1 MKKIGCS
8 ICLIVLS
15 FSSIFSQSDIRIPKT
30 LLPMALLNE
39 IIQEASGDLALQN
52 ELSLAGVERNRP
64 AEEYVNRFYET
75 QFVYKTLKEYGIE
88 ETEIISIP
96 SFSETIWDAEMAEL
110 WLTSPE
116 RRKIADLKEIA
127 ASLCPGSATADIEA
141 ELVYAGPGN
150 KDDCYIGK
158 DIAGKIVLV
167 SGYPEA
173 ARKYAV
179 EKHGAAGI
187 VSFGCGF
194 TPDGLDCSEDAVD
207 HVTWGWGPLG
217 DGEKSTFAFMISP
230 RQGRLLR
237 DMLEQGL
244 DLRVRATCKTQRV
257 PIKEEMVSAL
267 LKGNELPGEELVF
280 IAHLFEGYHKQAAN
294 DNASG
299 CVSLMETARVIKTLV
314 DNGAIPPLKRS
325 VRFLFVPE
333 IEGTVAYLE
342 KYPEI
347 AKRFFACINEDIVG
361 TALAKSK
368 AYFILERAPHSCPT
382 YLNDVL
388 EAFCEWVGVTQ
399 RPLDTYGLN
408 AGKPIFS
415 PTGSRDPFFYRIG
428 SYIGGSDHTVFLDG
442 GVRVPSVNFIVWPD
456 QWSHTSGDRVDKSDS
471 TQLKRVVF
479 ISTATAIFL
488 ANADADA
495 ALKIIAEV
503 SARALRRI
511 GSEKLNVE
519 HTIIS
524 SSREDIHAA
533 FKEMD
538 NVISHMFLR
547 EKAALRSI
555 EFFEKEGQA
564 LPALLR
570 KNLDDL
576 DNLEKSVR
584 AELEATYEL
593 ECREK
598 SIKPKKPSLSQE
610 EVRLSRL
617 VPVRTEKM
625 KGFFIPLE
633 HRKDMGSVPDIPE
646 YDLGK
651 AEFEVRNFIEGKRSI
666 LYIRNAV
673 SAEYGPLAL
682 KDVEGYIR
690 FLEKLGFVTIS
701 NQ

>member
-1 MKKIGCS
+1 
-8 ICLIVLS
+8 
-15 FSSIFSQSDIRIPKT
+15 
-30 LLPMALLNE
+30 
-39 IIQEASGDLALQN
+39 
-52 ELSLAGVERNRP
+52 
-64 AEEYVNRFYET
+64 
-75 QFVYKTLKEYGIE
+75 
-88 ETEIISIP
+88 
-96 SFSETIWDAEMAEL
+96 
-110 WLTSPE
+110 
-116 RRKIADLKEIA
+116 
-127 ASLCPGSATADIEA
+127 
-141 ELVYAGPGN
+141 
-150 KDDCYIGK
+150 
-158 DIAGKIVLV
+158 
-167 SGYPEA
+167 
-173 ARKYAV
+173 
-179 EKHGAAGI
+179 
-187 VSFGCGF
+187 
-194 TPDGLDCSEDAVD
+194 
-207 HVTWGWGPLG
+207 
-217 DGEKSTFAFMISP
+217 
-230 RQGRLLR
+230 
-237 DMLEQGL
+237 
-244 DLRVRATCKTQRV
+244 
-257 PIKEEMVSAL
+257 
-267 LKGNELPGEELVF
+267 LVF

-690 FLEKLGFVTIS
+690 FLEKLGFVTIL

>member
-1 MKKIGCS
+1 MKKIDCL
-8 ICLIVLS
+8 IFLIVLS
-15 FSSIFSQSDIRIPKT
+15 FSFILSQSDIRIPET
-30 LLPMALLNE
+30 LLPMALLDK
-39 IIQEASGDLALQN
+39 IIQEASGDLTLQN
-52 ELSLAGVERNRP
+52 ELSLAGRERNRP
-64 AEEYVNRFYET
+64 AEEYINRFYET
-75 QFVYKTLKEYGIE
+75 QFVYETLKEYGIE

-158 DIAGKIVLV
+158 DITGKIVLV

-179 EKHGAAGI
+179 EKYGAAGI
-187 VSFGCGF
+187 VSFGCGL
-194 TPDGLDCSEDAVD
+194 TPDSLDCSEDAVD
-207 HVTWGWGPLG
+207 DVTWRLDPLG
-217 DGEKSTFAFMISP
+217 DGQKSTFAFMISP
-230 RQGRLLR
+230 RQGRMLR
-237 DMLEQGL
+237 DMLERGL

-368 AYFILERAPHSCPT
+368 AYFILERAPHSCPS

-388 EAFCEWVGVTQ
+388 EAFFEWMGVTQ
-399 RPLDTYGLN
+399 RPNDTYGYK
-408 AGKPIFS
+408 AAKPIHS
-415 PTGSRDPFFYRIG
+415 PTGGRDPFYYRVG
-428 SYIGGSDHTVFLDG
+428 PYLGGSDHTVFLDG
-442 GVRVPSVNFIVWPD
+442 GVRVPSVMLMVWPD
-456 QWSHTSGDRVDKSDS
+456 QWSHTSGDRVDKTDS
-471 TQLKRVVF
+471 TQLKRVIF
-479 ISTATAIFL
+479 ISVATAVFL

-503 SARALRRI
+503 SARALKRI
-511 GSEKLNVE
+511 GNEELNVE
-519 HTIIS
+519 HAIIS
-524 SSREDIHAA
+524 SSRQDIHAA
-533 FKEMD
+533 YKEMD
-538 NVISHMFLR
+538 NVISQMFLR

-555 EFFEKEGQA
+555 EFFIKDGQA

-570 KNLDDL
+570 IKLDGL

-584 AELEATYEL
+584 AEVEATYEL
-593 ECREK
+593 ECRGK
-598 SIKPKKPSLSQE
+598 NIKPKKPSLSQE
-610 EVRLSRL
+610 EVRLSKL

-625 KGFFIPLE
+625 KGFFVPLE
-633 HRKDMGSVPDIPE
+633 YRKDLGSVPDIPE
-646 YDLGK
+646 YELGE
-651 AEFEVRNFIEGKRSI
+651 AEFEVRNFIDGKRSI
-666 LYIRNAV
+666 LDIRNAA
-673 SAEYGPLAL
+673 SAEYRPLAL
-682 KDVEGYIR
+682 KDVEGCIR
-690 FLEKLGFVTIS
+690 FLKKLGFVTIL